1 MLNRRRSHSVT
12 TIKRLSTTAT
22 ETKTKLDI
30 LLNEFVNH
38 EQRGVPKNAGT
49 NTKQGFDLE
58 RMRLLLKEGFEN
70 PHEKNKY
77 KIVHVGGTK
86 GKGTVLTLIKS
97 VLERSGYRVGTYK
110 SPHVHSFAERIRVNG
125 ESNDEELCDLFNE
138 SVERVREVKKKNA
151 LTIMKTNEHSV
162 AVKEEEEV
170 SHFEVLT
177 ALALKYF
184 EVKNVDIALVE
195 VGLGGSRDATNVF
208 DENSLEC
215 AVLTH
220 IGEEHLDALGGSI
233 ETIVEAKTGI
243 CKKNKPVFIAPQRK
257 KVENLLREAVASH
270 GAYIIENNAEVTLM
284 NLSSSILP
292 SSPSS
297 CSSSSLAPIVQTVNI
312 SVSPRNKIREG
323 ETLTVINEVNLP
335 LLGPHQRENS
345 ALAVSVLS
353 WMKSSGNWDKI
364 TSESIRDGLESCSSF
379 TSPGNF
385 EIIKSGSDG
394 NTIIAD
400 GAHTQEAAACLRKTI
415 GEVFPDFPVVFV
427 IAMAS
432 DKNHAGI
439 TLELSQTP
447 GMLEMVATKVDVA
460 GKSLRSTEPEIIAK
474 DQNFKGAVVRDFLSA
489 IRYAENVLKKQGKR
503 GIICVT
509 GSLHSVTRAKRE
521 IYI

>member
-1 MLNRRRSHSVT
+1 MLNRRGSRSVT

-297 CSSSSLAPIVQTVNI
+297 CSSSS
-312 SVSPRNKIREG
+312 S
-323 ETLTVINEVNLP
+323 LTVINEVNLP

-474 DQNFKGAVVRDFLSA
+474 DQNFKGTVVRDFLSA
-489 IRYAENVLKKQGKR
+489 IRYAENVLKKQGRR